1 MECQITVWSS
11 IAVIFDALFMW
22 SVTEN
27 GHVEAEAREADVTDK
42 KVGSDGSGLE
52 MVSLFLT

>member
-1 MECQITVWSS
+1 MECQITVWPS

-27 GHVEAEAREADVTDK
+27 GHVEAEAGEADVTDK

-52 MVSLFLT
+52 MVSLLLT